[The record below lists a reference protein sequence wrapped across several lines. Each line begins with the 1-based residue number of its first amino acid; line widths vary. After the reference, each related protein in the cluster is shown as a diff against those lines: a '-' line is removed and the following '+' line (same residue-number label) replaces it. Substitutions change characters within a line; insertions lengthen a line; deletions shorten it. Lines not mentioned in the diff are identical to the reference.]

1 MFIFAIN
8 LVNMIIQRSVQEKI
22 QEKLNSGKVILL
34 LGARRTGKTFLIK
47 QIIKNINLPYL
58 LLNGEDFQVAAKLE
72 NKSISEYKQLVGN
85 NKLLIIDEAQKIK
98 DIGNIL
104 KLMIDEISG
113 LTIMAT
119 GSSVFDLTQKL
130 GEPLTG
136 RNINFKVF
144 PIAQYELKNTENVIE
159 TFSNLEQRLILGSYP
174 ELFSLPGYTEK
185 QEYLS
190 ELVNSFLLK
199 DILELDSIKNAS
211 KILNI
216 LRLLAFQVGSE
227 VSFSEIGQK
236 VALSRNTVER
246 YIDLLEK
253 TFIIYRLG
261 GFNKNLR
268 KEISKNSKYYFWDN
282 GIRNAVIS
290 NFNPLSLR
298 NDVGQLWENYVIS
311 ERLKYLTYQRIST
324 NVFFWR
330 TYDQQEID
338 WVEERGG
345 MLLAFEIKYIQN
357 KVKIPVA
364 WKEAYPESEFAVIS
378 KENYLGFIS

>member
-1 MFIFAIN
+1 
-8 LVNMIIQRSVQEKI
+8 MIIQRYIQKKI
-22 QEKLNSGKVILL
+22 EGKLKSGKVILL
-34 LGARRTGKTFLIK
+34 LGARRTGKTFLIR
-47 QIIKNINLPYL
+47 QIIKSLKEPCL
-58 LLNGEDFQVAAKLE
+58 LLNGEDFSVAAKLE
-72 NKSISEYKQLVGN
+72 NKSISEYRQIVGN

-98 DIGNIL
+98 DIGKIL
-104 KLMIDEISG
+104 KIMIDEING
-113 LTIMAT
+113 LTIIAT
-119 GSSVFDLTQKL
+119 GSSVFDLSQKL

-144 PIAQYELKNTENVIE
+144 PIAQSELKDSENTIE

-174 ELFSLPGYTEK
+174 ELFSMTGYTEK

-190 ELVNSFLLK
+190 GLVNSFLLK
-199 DILELDSIKNAS
+199 DILELDNIKNAS

-253 TFIIYRLG
+253 TFIVFRLG
-261 GFNKNLR
+261 GFSKNLR
-268 KEISKNSKYYFWDN
+268 KEVSKNSKYYFWDN

-311 ERLKYLTYQRIST
+311 ERLKYLSYQRIST

-338 WVEERGG
+338 WVEERAGK
-345 MLLAFEIKYIQN
+345 LLAYEIKYIKN
-357 KVKIPVA
+357 KVKIPDA
-364 WKEAYPESEFAVIS
+364 WKEAYPESEFSVIS
-378 KENYLGFIS
+378 KENYLDFIT

>member
-1 MFIFAIN
+1 
-8 LVNMIIQRSVQEKI
+8 MIIQRSVQEKI
-22 QEKLNSGKVILL
+22 EEKLNSGKVILL

-104 KLMIDEISG
+104 KLMIDEITG

-144 PIAQYELKNTENVIE
+144 PIAQYELKDTENVIE

-185 QEYLS
+185 QEYLT
-190 ELVNSFLLK
+190 ELINSFLLK

-345 MLLAFEIKYIQN
+345 TLLAFEIKYIQN
-357 KVKIPVA
+357 KVKIPIA

-378 KENYLGFIS
+378 KENYLDFIS

>member
-1 MFIFAIN
+1 MSIFAIN

-22 QEKLNSGKVILL
+22 EEKLNSGKVILL

-104 KLMIDEISG
+104 KLMIDEIPG

>member
-1 MFIFAIN
+1 
-8 LVNMIIQRSVQEKI
+8 MIIQRSVQEKI
-22 QEKLNSGKVILL
+22 EEKLNSGKVILL

-104 KLMIDEISG
+104 KLMIDEITG

-144 PIAQYELKNTENVIE
+144 PIAQYELKDTENVIE

-185 QEYLS
+185 QEYLT
-190 ELVNSFLLK
+190 ELINSFLLK

-261 GFNKNLR
+261 GFSKNLR

-345 MLLAFEIKYIQN
+345 TLLAFEIKYIQN
-357 KVKIPVA
+357 KVKIPIA

-378 KENYLGFIS
+378 KENYLDFIS

>member
-1 MFIFAIN
+1 
-8 LVNMIIQRSVQEKI
+8 MIIQRSVQEKI
-22 QEKLNSGKVILL
+22 EEKLNSGKVILL

-104 KLMIDEISG
+104 KLMIDEIPG

>member
-1 MFIFAIN
+1 
-8 LVNMIIQRSVQEKI
+8 MIIQRPIQKKI
-22 QEKLNSGKVILL
+22 EGKLKSGKVLLL

-47 QIIKNINLPYL
+47 QIIKSLNTHRL

-72 NKSISEYKQLVGN
+72 NKSISEYKQIVGK

-98 DIGNIL
+98 DIGRIL
-104 KLMIDEISG
+104 KIMIDEIDG

-119 GSSVFDLTQKL
+119 GSSVFDLSQKL

-144 PIAQYELKNTENVIE
+144 PIAQYELKDLENPIE
-159 TFSNLEQRLILGSYP
+159 TQSNLEQRLILGSYP
-174 ELFSLPGYTEK
+174 ELFSMSGYAEK
-185 QEYLS
+185 QEYLIG
-190 ELVNSFLLK
+190 LVNSFLLK
-199 DILELDSIKNAS
+199 DILELDNIKNAS

-253 TFIIYRLG
+253 TFIIFCLG
-261 GFNKNLR
+261 GFSKNLR
-268 KEISKNSKYYFWDN
+268 KEVSKNSKYYFWDN

-298 NDVGQLWENYVIS
+298 NDVGQLWENYIIS
-311 ERLKYLTYQRIST
+311 ERLKYLAYQT
-324 NVFFWR
+324 KPANVFFWR

-338 WVEERGG
+338 WVEERAGK
-345 MLLAFEIKYIQN
+345 LFAFEIKYIKN
-357 KVKIPVA
+357 KVKIPEA
-364 WKEAYPESEFAVIS
+364 WKEAYPESEFSVIS
-378 KENYLGFIS
+378 KENYLDFIT

>member
-1 MFIFAIN
+1 
-8 LVNMIIQRSVQEKI
+8 MIIQRSVQEKI

>member
-1 MFIFAIN
+1 
-8 LVNMIIQRSVQEKI
+8 MIINRLVRIRIE
-22 QEKLNSGKVILL
+22 EKLNSGKVLLL

-47 QIIKNINLPYL
+47 QIIKKTDIPYL
-58 LLNGEDFQVAAKLE
+58 LLNGDDFSVAATLE
-72 NKSISEYKQLVGN
+72 SKSISDYKQIVGN

-98 DIGNIL
+98 DIGQIL
-104 KLMIDEISG
+104 KLIIDEIEG
-113 LTIMAT
+113 LTIIAT
-119 GSSVFDLTQKL
+119 GSSVFDISQKL

-136 RNINFKVF
+136 RNINFRIF
-144 PIAQYELKNTENVIE
+144 PIAQYELENTENPID
-159 TFSNLEQRLILGSYP
+159 TSSNLDQRLILGSYP
-174 ELFSLPGYTEK
+174 ELFSMKSVYEK
-185 QEYLS
+185 QEYLT
-190 ELVNSFLLK
+190 ELINSYLLK

-253 TFIIYRLG
+253 TFIIFKLN

-268 KEISKNSKYYFWDN
+268 KEISKSSKYFFWDN

-290 NFNPLSLR
+290 NFNALGLR
-298 NDVGQLWENYVIS
+298 NDVGQLWENYIVS
-311 ERLKYLTYQRIST
+311 ERLKYLFYNKTALNY
-324 NVFFWR
+324 FFWR

-338 WVEERGG
+338 WIEEREGK
-345 MLLAFEIKYIQN
+345 LFAYEIKYEN
-357 KVKIPVA
+357 KKVKIPAA
-364 WKEAYPESEFAVIS
+364 WKDAYPESKFTVIS
-378 KENYLGFIS
+378 KDNYLDFIS